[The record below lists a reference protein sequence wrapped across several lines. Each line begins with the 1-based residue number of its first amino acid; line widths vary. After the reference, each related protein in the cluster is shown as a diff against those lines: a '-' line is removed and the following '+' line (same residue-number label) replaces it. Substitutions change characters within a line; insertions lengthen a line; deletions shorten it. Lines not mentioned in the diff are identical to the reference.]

1 MNRADL
7 KQRAKAQLGGSIF
20 GSVWL
25 YAVLV
30 FFINAL
36 TKCAN
41 ISALSS
47 GPAWSQPIAIFILIS
62 SYLSL
67 CALSFSAFVACKYD
81 TSSLSAETIISG

>member
-30 FFINAL
+30 FFWRLIPQWIWERL
-36 TKCAN
+36 KVRTKA
-41 ISALSS
+41 
-47 GPAWSQPIAIFILIS
+47 
-62 SYLSL
+62 
-67 CALSFSAFVACKYD
+67 
-81 TSSLSAETIISG
+81 